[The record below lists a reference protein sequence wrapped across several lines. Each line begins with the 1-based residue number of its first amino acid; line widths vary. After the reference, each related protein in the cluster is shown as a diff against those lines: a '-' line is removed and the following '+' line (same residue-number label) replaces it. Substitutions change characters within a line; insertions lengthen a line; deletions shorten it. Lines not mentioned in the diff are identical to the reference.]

1 MATKKADTKKKGDE
15 KKDAEKIMIEVGR
28 KEFFTN
34 LKYSKFVSNFKYNRL
49 KHFIKKEDLI
59 CPY

>member
-1 MATKKADTKKKGDE
+1 ML
-15 KKDAEKIMIEVGR
+15 EVGR

-34 LKYSKFVSNFKYNRL
+34 LKYSKFVSNFKYKRL

-59 CPY
+59 CQY